1 MSQNIFEIPDTY
13 LFTKKVVK
21 SNLSFFFWNF
31 PKKWQTQL
39 YFASSRR
46 SSASS
51 EIEAGLNRSTQ
62 WQVSQ
67 FASIPRRSSC
77 YRPSEFNQ
85 QSPNSP
91 TPEVVVTSG
100 WTPKSLRAKSCPRNP
115 RGRSLGM
122 YAGWMNEPEINHG
135 NNTIGI

>member
-1 MSQNIFEIPDTY
+1 MFLKFQTPTY
-13 LFTKKVVK
+13 SPKK
-21 SNLSFFFWNF
+21 SWNQINHFFDF